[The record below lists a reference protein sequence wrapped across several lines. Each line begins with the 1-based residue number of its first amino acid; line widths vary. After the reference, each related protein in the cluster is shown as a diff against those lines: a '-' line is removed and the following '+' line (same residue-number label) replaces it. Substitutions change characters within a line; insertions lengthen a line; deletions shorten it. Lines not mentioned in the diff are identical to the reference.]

1 MSSANDAS
9 DRLIARGN
17 EAEKDGKLVEAC
29 ELYRKAVQAA
39 PGYAKAHLNLGIGL
53 EATGNVDG
61 AMGQYE
67 AALVIDAADIYA
79 NYNFAKL
86 LYAPNN
92 AAATARVIK
101 LSGTHHKRIAKA
113 IRSGDVVGASAAIA
127 RHLDAVEERLLSQ
140 LM

>member
-86 LYAPNN
+86 LYARG
-92 AAATARVIK
+92 AAAQGCPGEQA
-101 LSGTHHKRIAKA
+101 
-113 IRSGDVVGASAAIA
+113 
-127 RHLDAVEERLLSQ
+127 
-140 LM
+140 